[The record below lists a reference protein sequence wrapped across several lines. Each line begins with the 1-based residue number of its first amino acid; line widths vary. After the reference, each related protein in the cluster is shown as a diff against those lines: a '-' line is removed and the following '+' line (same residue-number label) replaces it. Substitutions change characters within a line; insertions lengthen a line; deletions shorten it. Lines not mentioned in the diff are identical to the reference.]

1 MTIKQKQCLLYYLGY
16 YTGKIDGIWG
26 EKSINATIC
35 FQDDFGGIKVDGV
48 CGVETEKALKHAVA
62 YGMPE
67 KEVIVS
73 KTENT
78 AGNFWDGIKYFKRSE
93 FACKCGK
100 HCDGFPVE
108 PDMELVKTLEAIR
121 EHFGVP
127 VTISSGIR
135 CETHNSS
142 PSVGGATNS
151 QHLYGTAADIKVKGV
166 APEKVAA
173 YAETLLPQTGGIGRY
188 KTFTHIDVRSVMARW
203 NG

>member
-1 MTIKQKQCLLYYLGY
+1 MTIMQKQCLLCYLGY
-16 YTGKIDGIWG
+16 YVGKIDGIWG
-26 EKSINATIC
+26 EKSLDATIR
-35 FQDDFGGIKVDGV
+35 FQGDFDGIKVDGI
-48 CGVETEKALKHAVA
+48 CGKKTEKALKHAVA
-62 YGMPE
+62 YGMPG
-67 KEVIVS
+67 KEVVVS

-78 AGNFWDGIKYFKRSE
+78 AENFWDGIKYFKRSE

-135 CETHNSS
+135 CKTHNAN
-142 PSVGGATNS
+142 VGGASKS
-151 QHLYGTAADIKVKGV
+151 QHMDGTAADIVVRNIPPERV
-166 APEKVAA
+166 AE

-188 KTFTHIDVRSVMARW
+188 KTFTHVDVRSVKARW